1 MVQQLNGSLNGSV
14 NGMPG
19 ASPQQQARLEAFIKQ
34 YEPAQLRRRI
44 QLREQA
50 LQSIYARFDGDFNLR
65 IGKLFSGIDN
75 DLYDSEDFLHYT
87 SNEPQNFG
95 KKITNWYNN
104 ASLIIRIDTE
114 GRSES
119 LTRVDSAKERLGYGF
134 LNAIDKRLKRKG
146 QNPLRNQSGWQI
158 AIRGPV
164 FARTMLR
171 VDQQGET
178 IVDVTPWDPRNVI
191 WDYGPD
197 GLAWCAYKIA
207 KTRDQIQRE
216 YGIQLD
222 NATDEFNAQDQT
234 GIVIYDFYDDVINA
248 VFTED
253 MQMLKPPSP
262 HMMPRI
268 PVAYAFGGTMPLL
281 SNATT
286 SGSSS
291 GTGSASSASTPDAIK
306 YFSESIYENNREVYK
321 WENYLM
327 SIGLHLAAEA
337 RDPKK
342 LISSNDGTRTLD
354 ADASLPGAE
363 IPISVRNMES
373 IVNIPSVEMTQTA
386 SQMLGLIQSQVQ
398 QGSLSPIHFG
408 NTPFSLSGYAINSL
422 GVSAEE
428 KIQPVIEQGEDFYLM
443 MLELLMEQY
452 ATGAFPV
459 LTVSGR
465 SRDGGGFNEA
475 IPPQVA
481 QIGGE
486 MTIEMNPNLPE
497 DDIQKIQQAQLLRQP
512 GVDGMPLVDDQWI
525 RDNTMKIRDVD
536 NMEDRLRGQLAERGS
551 PLATVYTNWQAA
563 VNNEDNELAFIYQQQ
578 GQFIMFQMYAATQG
592 MIVPQLPPVQ
602 GPEMGSPAAN
612 MQQNTGGAGVP
623 PQASP
628 PQANGQLNAPSQQ
641 AGPNVPPGQ
650 PRPGAQAQPGQP
662 LQPGQPGG

>member
-1 MVQQLNGSLNGSV
+1 MVQQLNGSLNGSA
-14 NGMPG
+14 NGIPG
-19 ASPQQQARLEAFIKQ
+19 ASPQQQAQLEAFIKQ

-50 LQSIYARFDGDFNLR
+50 LQPIYTRFDADFKLRVGDLFQG
-65 IGKLFSGIDN
+65 IGD
-75 DLYDSEDFLHYT
+75 DLYDSDQYLHYT

-114 GRSES
+114 GRSEP

-171 VDQQGET
+171 VDRQGKT

-216 YGIQLD
+216 YGVRLE
-222 NATDEFNAQDQT
+222 NSTDEFNAQDQT
-234 GIVIYDFYDDVINA
+234 GIVVYDFYDDVINA
-248 VFTED
+248 TFTED
-253 MQMLKPPSP
+253 MQMLKRPSP

-268 PVAYAFGGTMPLL
+268 PVAYSFGGTMPLL

-286 SGSSS
+286 SGSAS
-291 GTGSASSASTPDAIK
+291 GTGSTSSASTPNAIR
-306 YFSESIYENNREVYK
+306 YFSESIYETNREVYK
-321 WENYLM
+321 WENYVL
-327 SIGLHLAAEA
+327 SIGLHLTAQS
-337 RDPKK
+337 RDPGK
-342 LISSNDGTRTLD
+342 LIFSSDGTRSLD

-363 IPISVRNMES
+363 IPMSVRNQEALE
-373 IVNIPSVEMTQTA
+373 NLPPVELTNTA
-386 SQMLGLIQSQVQ
+386 QAMLGLIQAQVQ
-398 QGSLSPIHFG
+398 QGSLSPVHFG
-408 NTPFSLSGYAINSL
+408 NTPFSLSGFAINSL

-428 KIQPVIEQGEDFYLM
+428 KIQPVVEQGEDFYLM
-443 MLELLMEQY
+443 MLEILMEQY

-465 SRDGGGFNEA
+465 GRDGGGFNEA

-486 MTIEMNPNLPE
+486 MSIEMNPNLPE

-512 GVDGMPLVDDQWI
+512 GVDGMPLVDDLWI
-525 RDNTMKIRDVD
+525 RDYTMKIRDVD

-563 VNNEDNELAFIYQQQ
+563 VNNGDQELAFIYQQQ
-578 GQFIMFQMYAATQG
+578 GQFIMFQMWAATQG
-592 MIVPQLPPVQ
+592 IIVPQLPPVQ
-602 GPEMGSPAAN
+602 GPEIGSPAAN

-628 PQANGQLNAPSQQ
+628 PQANGIQNAPSQQ
-641 AGPNVPPGQ
+641 AGPNVPAGT

-662 LQPGQPGG
+662 GG

>member
-373 IVNIPSVEMTQTA
+373 IVNIPSVEMTNTA

-398 QGSLSPIHFG
+398 QGSLSPVHFG
-408 NTPFSLSGYAINSL
+408 NTPFSLSGYALNSL
-422 GVSAEE
+422 GSTAEE

-443 MLELLMEQY
+443 MLEILMEQY

-465 SRDGGGFNEA
+465 SRDGGGFNET

-592 MIVPQLPPVQ
+592 MIVPQLPRKQ
-602 GPEMGSPAAN
+602 
-612 MQQNTGGAGVP
+612 
-623 PQASP
+623 
-628 PQANGQLNAPSQQ
+628 
-641 AGPNVPPGQ
+641 
-650 PRPGAQAQPGQP
+650 
-662 LQPGQPGG
+662 

>member
-373 IVNIPSVEMTQTA
+373 IVNIPSVEMTNTA

-398 QGSLSPIHFG
+398 QGSLSPVHFG
-408 NTPFSLSGYAINSL
+408 NTPFSLSGYALNSL
-422 GVSAEE
+422 GSTAEE

-443 MLELLMEQY
+443 MLEILMEQY

-465 SRDGGGFNEA
+465 SRNGGGFNET

-592 MIVPQLPPVQ
+592 MIVPQF
-602 GPEMGSPAAN
+602 
-612 MQQNTGGAGVP
+612 
-623 PQASP
+623 
-628 PQANGQLNAPSQQ
+628 
-641 AGPNVPPGQ
+641 
-650 PRPGAQAQPGQP
+650 PRKQ
-662 LQPGQPGG
+662 

>member
-1 MVQQLNGSLNGSV
+1 VVQQLNGSINGSA
-14 NGMPG
+14 NGLPDSNTVQG
-19 ASPQQQARLEAFIKQ
+19 RQLEAFIRQ

-44 QLREQA
+44 QLREQSLA
-50 LQSIYARFDGDFNLR
+50 PLYKRFDNDFNLR
-65 IGKLFSGIDN
+65 IGQTFNGIDN
-75 DLYDSEDFLHYT
+75 DLYDSDDFLHYT

-104 ASLIIRIDTE
+104 SSLIIRIAAE
-114 GRSES
+114 GRSEA
-119 LTRVDSAKERLGYGF
+119 LTRVDSTKERLGYGL
-134 LNAIDKRLKRKG
+134 LNSIDKRLKRKG

-164 FARTMLR
+164 FARTILT
-171 VDQQGET
+171 VDQQGQT

-222 NATDEFNAQDQT
+222 NSTDEFNAQDQT
-234 GIVIYDFYDDVINA
+234 GIVVYDFYDDVINA

-253 MQMLKPPSP
+253 MQVLKPPSP

-268 PVAYAFGGTMPLL
+268 PVAYSFGGSMPLL
-281 SNATT
+281 SNA
-286 SGSSS
+286 SSS
-291 GTGSASSASTPDAIK
+291 GSASSTGLSNNDNAIQ
-306 YFSESIYENNREVYK
+306 YFSESIYETNREVYK
-321 WENYLM
+321 WENYLL

-363 IPISVRNMES
+363 IPISVRNMER
-373 IVNIPSVEMTQTA
+373 VDNIPSVEMTNTA

-408 NTPFSLSGYAINSL
+408 NTPFSLSGFAINSL

-443 MLELLMEQY
+443 MLEILMEQY
-452 ATGAFPV
+452 STGMFPT

-465 SRDGGGFNEA
+465 SRDGSGFSET
-475 IPPQVA
+475 IPFEVA

-486 MTIEMNPNLPE
+486 MNIELTPNLPE

-551 PLATVYTNWQAA
+551 PLATAYTNWQAA
-563 VNNEDNELAFIYQQQ
+563 VNNGDQELAFIYQQQ
-578 GQFIMFQMYAATQG
+578 GQFIMFQMYASTQG

-650 PRPGAQAQPGQP
+650 PRPGAQAQPLQTG
-662 LQPGQPGG
+662 QPGQPGG